1 MVSCISFLGLL
12 LVTVSAITSNVSEVN
27 LGTTLVALK
36 FDDGVVVGAD
46 SRTSVSGYVSNKF
59 ARKINVIVNDKDISC
74 AVCRS
79 GSAADT
85 QWLCHEASKTIEERK
100 WRYNQVSTVSQVA
113 NFLRYKVKENED
125 QLQASLICAG
135 CDNDTGGKIFGIA
148 SSGTLWEEDIFCVSG
163 SGSTILLGHLDSLKL
178 TKDNLYSEEEAVEL
192 VTKLLRLSIARDGSS
207 GGLIRLVIMK
217 RGSELKETT
226 IYPEPP
232 ETATPKLAGFAKA
245 TTTSR

>member
-1 MVSCISFLGLL
+1 MNLLYARALKVGNPQPDLTLHFNITNPNQHKNFRMVSCISFLGLL

-85 QWLCHEASKTIEERK
+85 QWLCHEASKTI
-100 WRYNQVSTVSQVA
+100 
-113 NFLRYKVKENED
+113 
-125 QLQASLICAG
+125 
-135 CDNDTGGKIFGIA
+135 
-148 SSGTLWEEDIFCVSG
+148 
-163 SGSTILLGHLDSLKL
+163 
-178 TKDNLYSEEEAVEL
+178 
-192 VTKLLRLSIARDGSS
+192 
-207 GGLIRLVIMK
+207 
-217 RGSELKETT
+217 
-226 IYPEPP
+226 
-232 ETATPKLAGFAKA
+232 
-245 TTTSR
+245 